1 MEGPGYI
8 VSGKPDT
15 LIRTR
20 RELTPD
26 PLIRQPLRPLGRNHP
41 GVDSAPVQP
50 AEEPPVLDFHAA
62 IHDRLESRA
71 FGLLRRLG
79 VRHAQLLPQHFR
91 ADRDRVLGDRHDLF
105 GFSEAID
112 DVHLH
117 RDIAQRLV
125 AFLAEDGV
133 VSRVDRDHRVAV
145 LEHVFR
151 REVARP
157 EPVARK
163 ADDGDDLA
171 GLEDAAQ
178 SGNVVDHGRDSIE
191 SCGIV
196 SPFGKTD
203 CTMAGTVSS
212 RTAAQILVD
221 ALEIHGVDTAF
232 CVPGESYLAVLD
244 ALYDARDSIR
254 LVVARQDGGAAYMAE
269 AWAKV
274 TGRPGICFVTRG
286 PGATNAS
293 IGVHTAQ
300 QDSTPLILFI
310 GQVPGEFADRESFQ
324 EMDYRQMFGPMAKW
338 VAQIERADRMHEY
351 VSHACQ
357 LAMSGRPGPVVL
369 ALPED
374 MLTQTANVPDVAP
387 YQAVQAS
394 PSAGDLEKLRGLLA
408 GAKRPLAILGGTVWT
423 REACRDL
430 QAFAQSRGLPVACS
444 FRFQD
449 LFDNRHDHYVGDV
462 GIGIN
467 PKLAERVRSADLLP
481 VVGARLGEMTTGA
494 YTLVEPPRPKQKL
507 VHVHAGAEE
516 LGRVYQ
522 GELLINSGMPQI
534 AAALKGMK
542 LDGSA
547 WRAWREQARADYL
560 EWTKPTANPGR
571 VQLAE
576 IVAWLRERLPED
588 AIIANGAGNFAG
600 WISRFYR
607 YPGLRTQVAPTNG
620 SMGYGVPAGV
630 AAKVAHPERV
640 VVSINGDGD
649 FLMNGQE
656 LATAVQYGLPVIFV
670 VVNNGMYGTIRMH
683 QERDYPARVYG
694 TLLKNPDFAALA
706 RAYGAHGETVEETR
720 QFAPA
725 FERAASAGKPAL
737 IEG

>member
-1 MEGPGYI
+1 MASTG
-8 VSGKPDT
+8 T
-15 LIRTR
+15 L
-20 RELTPD
+20 
-26 PLIRQPLRPLGRNHP
+26 
-41 GVDSAPVQP
+41 
-50 AEEPPVLDFHAA
+50 
-62 IHDRLESRA
+62 
-71 FGLLRRLG
+71 
-79 VRHAQLLPQHFR
+79 
-91 ADRDRVLGDRHDLF
+91 
-105 GFSEAID
+105 
-112 DVHLH
+112 
-117 RDIAQRLV
+117 
-125 AFLAEDGV
+125 
-133 VSRVDRDHRVAV
+133 
-145 LEHVFR
+145 
-151 REVARP
+151 
-157 EPVARK
+157 
-163 ADDGDDLA
+163 
-171 GLEDAAQ
+171 
-178 SGNVVDHGRDSIE
+178 
-191 SCGIV
+191 
-196 SPFGKTD
+196 
-203 CTMAGTVSS
+203 

-221 ALEIHGVDTAF
+221 ALKIHGADTAF

-293 IGVHTAQ
+293 IGVHTAM

-310 GQVPGEFADRESFQ
+310 GQVPGEFSDRESFQ
-324 EMDYRQMFGPMAKW
+324 EMDYRHMFGPMAKW
-338 VAQIERADRMHEY
+338 VAQIDCPERMHEY
-351 VSHACQ
+351 VSHAFH

-374 MLTQTANVPDVAP
+374 MLTQTAAVADVSP
-387 YQAVQAS
+387 YQVVQAS
-394 PSAGDLEKLRGLLA
+394 PSAGDMAKLGRMLEQ
-408 GAKRPLAILGGTVWT
+408 AKQPLVILGGTVWT
-423 REACRDL
+423 REACSDL
-430 QAFAQSRGLPVACS
+430 QAFAESSGLPVACS

-467 PKLAERVRSADLLP
+467 PKLAERVRTTDVLL
-481 VVGARLGEMTTGA
+481 VIGARLGEMTTGA

-534 AAALKGMK
+534 AAALTRLKV
-542 LDGSA
+542 DGAA
-547 WRAWREQARADYL
+547 WRAWRERARADYL
-560 EWTKPTANPGR
+560 EWTKPAPNPGK

-576 IVAWLRERLPED
+576 IVAWLRDRLPQD

-607 YPGLRTQVAPTNG
+607 YPGLRTQVAPSNG

-640 VVSINGDGD
+640 VVSVNGDGD

-656 LATAVQYGLPVIFV
+656 LATAVQYELPIVFI

-683 QERDYPARVYG
+683 QEREYPARVYG
-694 TLLKNPDFAALA
+694 TALVNPDFAALA
-706 RAYGAHGETVEETR
+706 RAYGASGETVEETA

-725 FERAASAGKPAL
+725 FERAIKTAEGMGKPAL
-737 IEG
+737 IEVRIDPQAITTSTTLDAIRARALKG